1 MNKLN
6 DIQKFIIFCLENY
19 KTKNNLSGN
28 DTSEL
33 FNTYNVFEY
42 LEEGYEILHTQ
53 SMNYVVKEIEEFIKQ
68 RK

>member
-6 DIQKFIIFCLENY
+6 DIQKFIIICLENY
-19 KTKNNLSGN
+19 KIKNKLSGN

-53 SMNYVVKEIEEFIKQ
+53 SMNYVVNEIEEFIKQ